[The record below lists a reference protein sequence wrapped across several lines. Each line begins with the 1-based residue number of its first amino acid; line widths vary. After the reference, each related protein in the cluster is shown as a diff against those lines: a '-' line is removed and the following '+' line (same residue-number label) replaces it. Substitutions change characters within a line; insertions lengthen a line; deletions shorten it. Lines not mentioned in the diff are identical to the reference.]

1 MNDSLTTSAQ
11 LILDCN
17 IWLDWLL
24 FNDKSALPFKA
35 GYSSGHFQFI
45 GTLQM
50 RSELLDVLTRQSV
63 GVKFIARSEFGSTE
77 AMMAEYDR
85 VVTEQITPDVTQRY
99 LPQCKDKNDQMFV
112 DLAVVS
118 KATLVS
124 KDRHLLAMA
133 PKLRKQ
139 YAIEVMHPRKFIS
152 AA

>member
-1 MNDSLTTSAQ
+1 MNYPLTTSAQ

-24 FNDKSALPFKA
+24 FNDNSALPFKA
-35 GYSSGHFQFI
+35 GYISGHFQFI
-45 GTLQM
+45 GTAQM
-50 RSELLDVLTRQSV
+50 RGELLDVLTRQSV
-63 GVKFIARSEFGSTE
+63 GEKFIARSEFASKE
-77 AMMAEYDR
+77 AMMIEYDR

-99 LPQCKDKNDQMFV
+99 LPQCRDKNDQMFV

-139 YAIEVMHPRKFIS
+139 YAIEVLHPRKFVS
-152 AA
+152 VA